1 MAGKIHDVTASG
13 HAPKDAGVG
22 DYVKTS
28 GGTYEILDPN
38 KYSGMSTEQ
47 LKQSGVGYNPSTG
60 LYSKKSSASSNA
72 GGYAPVS
79 VNFDSNAW
87 KQSYIDKMVAELTGN
102 YNTEKNAIEK
112 AYNKNQTNF
121 SDQKATVNNN
131 YNTAV
136 EDLNQEAYM
145 NNVLG
150 KQFASQQGLSS
161 AAQGIALSQNII
173 NKANEESINLF
184 KSREETLAGIDRELN
199 RLTADYDVDM
209 NTLKSQ
215 FNTKK
220 LSAMSD
226 AELQA
231 LEYQLKTD
239 TQNAN
244 TTNEWNLTK
253 YQTENSNKQAQK
265 DRDLEIMLKKMA
277 IAASR
282 GSGSGGKSSS
292 NSSGGANEKDLASA
306 STYMQYLANKYGND
320 WKENLSPEKQLSVDN
335 ASNSLNYG
343 EISFDE
349 YKQIINRIINT
360 REDEKNT
367 SNFTGL
373 SAGRIQT
380 GHGNTSL
387 TDWLG
392 GLFDKKSA
400 NKNNTS
406 AKDYFTRRATIVG
419 EK

>member
-1 MAGKIHDVTASG
+1 MAGKIYDVTASG
-13 HAPKDAGVG
+13 NAPKYAGVG

-38 KYSGMSTEQ
+38 KYRGMSTEQ

-60 LYSKKSSASSNA
+60 LYSKKSSASGNA

-87 KQSYIDKMVAELTGN
+87 KQSYIDKLVGELTSN
-102 YNTEKNAIEK
+102 YNSEKNALDK
-112 AYNKNQTNF
+112 AYNKNQAIY
-121 SDQKATVNNN
+121 SDQKANINNQ

-173 NKANEESINLF
+173 NNANTESNNLF

-199 RLTADYDVDM
+199 RLTADYDVDV

-220 LSAMSD
+220 LSAVSD

-244 TTNEWNLTK
+244 TVNDWNLTK
-253 YQTENSNKQAQK
+253 YQTENSNTQAQK

-282 GSGSGGKSSS
+282 GSVS
-292 NSSGGANEKDLASA
+292 
-306 STYMQYLANKYGND
+306 
-320 WKENLSPEKQLSVDN
+320 
-335 ASNSLNYG
+335 
-343 EISFDE
+343 
-349 YKQIINRIINT
+349 
-360 REDEKNT
+360 
-367 SNFTGL
+367 
-373 SAGRIQT
+373 
-380 GHGNTSL
+380 
-387 TDWLG
+387 
-392 GLFDKKSA
+392 
-400 NKNNTS
+400 
-406 AKDYFTRRATIVG
+406 
-419 EK
+419 